1 MKELITEIIIRA
13 PRATVWSVLTE
24 FNHYSEWNPFIVA
37 SEGQAVVGTRLVN
50 QMQQGDKV
58 FTFKPKVTR
67 VEEAAYLEW
76 LGYLG
81 MPGLFDGRHYFRLE
95 ENEPGVTK
103 LIHGEYFSGVLSRL
117 ILKRI
122 AEDTRGGYV
131 AMNRALKDRAEQ
143 RSAATV
149 EP

>member
-1 MKELITEIIIRA
+1 MKELITEIVIRA
-13 PRATVWSVLTE
+13 PRTTVWSVLTD

-37 SEGQAVVGTRLVN
+37 SKGQAVVGARLVN
-50 QMQQGDKV
+50 RMKQGDKT
-58 FTFKPKVTR
+58 FTFRPRVTR
-67 VEEAAYLEW
+67 VEDAAYLEW
-76 LGYLG
+76 LGHLG
-81 MPGLFDGRHYFRLE
+81 IPSLFDGRHYFRLE
-95 ENEPGVTK
+95 EVEPGVTK
-103 LIHGEYFSGVLSRL
+103 LIHGEYFSGVLSSL

-122 AEDTRGGYV
+122 AGDTRSGYV